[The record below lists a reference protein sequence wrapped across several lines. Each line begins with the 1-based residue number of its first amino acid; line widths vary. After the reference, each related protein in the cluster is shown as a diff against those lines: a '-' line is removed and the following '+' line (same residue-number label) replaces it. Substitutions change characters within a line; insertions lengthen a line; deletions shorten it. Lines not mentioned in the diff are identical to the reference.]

1 MPSADTISPGCKGN
15 DFSPTLS
22 SRDVSIDHPHG
33 GSLHLAL
40 DTGDFVQATSSG
52 LIRSPPFPAVAGAVP
67 VPFPPLVCSYTG
79 VTLDP

>member
-1 MPSADTISPGCKGN
+1 LADTIRPGCKGY

-22 SRDVSIDHPHG
+22 SRDVSLDHPHG

-40 DTGDFVQATSSG
+40 DTGGFVQATSSG
-52 LIRSPPFPAVAGAVP
+52 LIRGRPFPAVAGAVP
-67 VPFPPLVCSYTG
+67 VLFPPLRRAYTG